1 MIRSLSFAFAAAAL
15 AAAPAAA
22 ADTWVVDSSHT
33 DVDFAVR
40 HMMITNVKGN
50 FGKFEGTLQYDPK
63 NVEKTTIQGKIDT
76 ASINTDDVKR
86 DEHLR
91 SPDFFDVAAH
101 PTITFEST
109 KVVKD
114 GKKGHAIVGKLTMR
128 GVTKEVKLPVEF
140 TGPVKDPWGNE
151 RIGFSASTTVNR
163 HDFGISWNK
172 TLDQGGVLV
181 GDEVKISIEGEAVKQ
196 AAK

>member
-1 MIRSLSFAFAAAAL
+1 MRRFRSIAFAVAAFAAA
-15 AAAPAAA
+15 PAFA
-22 ADTWVVDSSHT
+22 ADIWVVDSVHT
-33 DVDFAVR
+33 NVDFAVR
-40 HMMITNVKGN
+40 HMMINNVKGN

-63 NVEKTTIQGKIDT
+63 NIEKTTVEGKIDT
-76 ASINTDDVKR
+76 ASINTENAKR

-101 PTITFEST
+101 PTMTFKST

-114 GKKGHAIVGKLTMR
+114 GKKGYAIVGKLTIR

-140 TGPVKDPWGNE
+140 SGPVKDPWGNE
-151 RIGFSASTTVNR
+151 RIGFSASTTLNR
-163 HDFGISWNK
+163 QDFGISWNQ
-172 TLDQGGVLV
+172 TLDRGGVVV
-181 GDEVKISIEGEAVKQ
+181 GDEVKVSIEGEAIKQ